1 MIRTIVKIY
10 DCDNN
15 NNDIDDYHDGDDGND
30 VFDDVIASGFHLP

>member
-1 MIRTIVKIY
+1 MKIY

-15 NNDIDDYHDGDDGND
+15 NNDIDDYDDDDDCND